1 MRVLEESGVSP
12 HHPVEMKL
20 RRSFQG
26 LVARVQVTPSALPS
40 PIVGCVR
47 EPRYWN
53 LAQPMSIDER
63 WTQLMQCTEREILGG
78 CDILGDEARA
88 YKGRGLAPRW
98 VIRKVAPAKSY
109 SRPRMARDTRWWR
122 VLSNRLRELWLM
134 EALPTRRPHLPQ
146 QPEQIERLR
155 GQLFRMANEA
165 PAEKDRAEI
174 WEMATQEYGEP
185 ELQVLKDVHWMALTV
200 LDKLHKRDRRVRKKS
215 IAEYAREASK

>member
-1 MRVLEESGVSP
+1 
-12 HHPVEMKL
+12 
-20 RRSFQG
+20 
-26 LVARVQVTPSALPS
+26 
-40 PIVGCVR
+40 
-47 EPRYWN
+47 
-53 LAQPMSIDER
+53 MSDG
-63 WTQLMQCTEREILGG
+63 TQLMQCTEREILGG

-88 YKGRGLAPRW
+88 HMGRGLTPRW

-109 SRPRMARDTRWWR
+109 NRPRMSRDTRWWR

-155 GQLFRMANEA
+155 GQLLRMANEA

-185 ELQVLKDVHWMALTV
+185 ELQVLKDVHWRALTV
-200 LDKLHKRDRRVRKKS
+200 LDKQHKRDRRVREKS
-215 IAEYAREASK
+215 IAEYVREASQGSSGFVASPHEAAPSLVPTRCGARGGDQPA